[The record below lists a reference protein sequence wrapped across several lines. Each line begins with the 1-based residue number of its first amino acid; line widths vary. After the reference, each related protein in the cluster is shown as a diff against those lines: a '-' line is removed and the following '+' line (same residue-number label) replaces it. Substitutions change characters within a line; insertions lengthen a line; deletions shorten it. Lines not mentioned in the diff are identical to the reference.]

1 MSGFN
6 FDAEDLELEDTLQD
20 VDRFLQVLESEAQK
34 ELKAQ
39 REQTPTPV
47 RWKKRDRHGFVI
59 PKRPSSSKKSSGM
72 PSGSETEVLRQEL
85 LELLEDV
92 VDDEVLEDTAVIC
105 EASSES
111 AATDWEIRNK
121 VSSQKW
127 KEARPFLLKNMLA
140 TQDPHPHCGC
150 QCGKQAVV
158 RCLDCLPFPF
168 LCEDCDTAVH
178 SRFVLHNR
186 ESLTGGFRQPLSEL
200 RQQMGN
206 IHASPGRNV
215 SVITINVLYRVVPAE
230 NFMHIT
236 VPHGCGNLCT
246 TPTQLVL
253 RLSFS
258 SVTHTTPTHTH

>member
-20 VDRFLQVLESEAQK
+20 VNRFLQVLESEAQK

-72 PSGSETEVLRQEL
+72 PSGSEVLRQEL

-140 TQDPHPHCGC
+140 TRSTSTLWVPVWQTSCSEVSG
-150 QCGKQAVV
+150 
-158 RCLDCLPFPF
+158 LPAFP
-168 LCEDCDTAVH
+168 V
-178 SRFVLHNR
+178 
-186 ESLTGGFRQPLSEL
+186 PL
-200 RQQMGN
+200 
-206 IHASPGRNV
+206 
-215 SVITINVLYRVVPAE
+215 
-230 NFMHIT
+230 
-236 VPHGCGNLCT
+236 
-246 TPTQLVL
+246 
-253 RLSFS
+253 
-258 SVTHTTPTHTH
+258 

>member
-20 VDRFLQVLESEAQK
+20 VNRFLQVLESEAQK

-72 PSGSETEVLRQEL
+72 PSGSEVLRQEL

-121 VSSQKW
+121 
-127 KEARPFLLKNMLA
+127 
-140 TQDPHPHCGC
+140 
-150 QCGKQAVV
+150 CGKQAVV

-178 SRFVLHNR
+178 SRFVLHNGM
-186 ESLTGGFRQPLSEL
+186 SLTGGFRQPLSEL

-236 VPHGCGNLCT
+236 VPHGYM
-246 TPTQLVL
+246 
-253 RLSFS
+253 LST
-258 SVTHTTPTHTH
+258 V